1 MTLLPMENRE
11 GILCALKCFGKE
23 KPNNIP
29 PILEDYIKQIA
40 RNGQT
45 MLPWVYIKPLLL
57 HKYNK
62 VVDNL
67 IIESGNSEFLPPPAS
82 LTELRQQ
89 VFDTLKRLDGI
100 PFTIQRI
107 CELFENPFRH
117 YNRPDKFLRGLEKVC
132 MVVTTVDP
140 QGDKLHREDPRFP
153 SQAGMDE
160 YDVVGDTVLSLPS
173 SPSVDDLHRQQTS
186 KSSDDEVTDEDED
199 EEDENQTEN
208 SSHGS
213 STSPQESTSLGQP
226 PMLSGTSAPGVWP
239 FETNHMGDSALSK
252 QQFRNLVLT
261 STQRVDPSSALISS
275 PSSNTSSER
284 PDGNTKESVSV
295 NFSKKPLSDVT
306 GSSFSPEAE
315 SVCDELTRK
324 QSSFHGKKRSDTG
337 PLFTAHEMETS
348 AVISRSPSPHLNAT
362 ECSNNSSPSKSP
374 AGTSTEETA
383 KIPNI
388 GETVPSIVQ
397 VLRPIGQLE
406 AFVQN
411 MGGDMSCPT
420 SLPGLLDDVPNS
432 CECRSD
438 APCVSP
444 HHGDH
449 LKICSTS
456 PPVCSKAK
464 RRASPVHDLD
474 SPTQHLSDSTGYNSD
489 EISQPHQSPA
499 KRRRLTETTPSTPES
514 DNQQTLVGTPPTAL
528 NDSPPIIVCNPLSQ
542 NRDLE
547 SCERTSCVTPLIDEH
562 ILQNTQ
568 AVHTSDVETDG
579 ATTVDS
585 PVVLSSGTLLPH
597 INTATE
603 DEEM

>member
-62 VVDNL
+62 VVDSL
-67 IIESGNSEFLPPPAS
+67 IIESGNSDFLPPPAS

-160 YDVVGDTVLSLPS
+160 YDVVGDAVLSLPS

-186 KSSDDEVTDEDED
+186 KSSDDEEVTDEDED

-213 STSPQESTSLGQP
+213 SISPQESTSLGQP
-226 PMLSGTSAPGVWP
+226 PMLSGTSTPGVWP
-239 FETNHMGDSALSK
+239 FETNHMGDSSLSK

-261 STQRVDPSSALISS
+261 NTQRVDPTPALVS
-275 PSSNTSSER
+275 PPCSNSPSER
-284 PDGNTKESVSV
+284 PDGSTKENRSV
-295 NFSKKPLSDVT
+295 NFSKKPLPDVT

-315 SVCDELTRK
+315 SVCDELNRK
-324 QSSFHGKKRSDTG
+324 QSSFLGKKRGDIG
-337 PLFTAHEMETS
+337 PLFTAHEMEAA
-348 AVISRSPSPHLNAT
+348 AVISKSPSTHLNAT
-362 ECSNNSSPSKSP
+362 EHSSDSSPSKSS
-374 AGTSTEETA
+374 AGASVEETA
-383 KIPNI
+383 K
-388 GETVPSIVQ
+388 V
-397 VLRPIGQLE
+397 
-406 AFVQN
+406 
-411 MGGDMSCPT
+411 
-420 SLPGLLDDVPNS
+420 
-432 CECRSD
+432 
-438 APCVSP
+438 
-444 HHGDH
+444 
-449 LKICSTS
+449 K
-456 PPVCSKAK
+456 
-464 RRASPVHDLD
+464 
-474 SPTQHLSDSTGYNSD
+474 
-489 EISQPHQSPA
+489 
-499 KRRRLTETTPSTPES
+499 
-514 DNQQTLVGTPPTAL
+514 
-528 NDSPPIIVCNPLSQ
+528 
-542 NRDLE
+542 
-547 SCERTSCVTPLIDEH
+547 
-562 ILQNTQ
+562 
-568 AVHTSDVETDG
+568 
-579 ATTVDS
+579 
-585 PVVLSSGTLLPH
+585 
-597 INTATE
+597 
-603 DEEM
+603 